1 MGYSGVWKMKIK
13 SIEVVLTWEDGT
25 VNEVSNYLPE
35 FTSRAL
41 EEFADYWEEKYSDED
56 ETKDEEV
63 TEDESI

>member
-1 MGYSGVWKMKIK
+1 MKIK

-63 TEDESI
+63 TEDESIQ